1 MFRISFRL
9 TIKSNKKFGEFKPFK
24 RFNSKT
30 IIPNT
35 EKLFGSFTTGTYMM
49 FHRTK
54 VISKKAKRLAK
65 IVNGF

>member
-9 TIKSNKKFGEFKPFK
+9 TIKSNKKFGE

-49 FHRTK
+49 FRRTK